1 MRISDWS
8 SDVCSSD
15 LPDIL
20 WPDALDADALLPAR
34 VLKKV
39 AVAPGDTL
47 MQLLTDAGAEPGDS
61 QAAISALADKF
72 NPRKLKIG
80 QEITLTFERN
90 DADSYRLFEMSLNP
104 SIEREVNVKRVAEIG
119 RAHV

>member
-1 MRISDWS
+1 
-8 SDVCSSD
+8 
-15 LPDIL
+15 
-20 WPDALDADALLPAR
+20 
-34 VLKKV
+34 
-39 AVAPGDTL
+39 

-80 QEITLTFERN
+80 QEITMTFERN

-104 SIEREVNVKRVAEIG
+104 SIEREVNVTRVADNVHANEPIREFNTGVESIDGQSSEG
-119 RAHV
+119 RRVGKECVI